1 MIAAAL
7 VAGCGISG
15 GESLAPA
22 STSTSRPQT
31 TTTDAGP
38 SSTTTTAASTTSS
51 ADVATTTST
60 FVPPVD
66 VEPVEPLEPTETPP
80 FDEPGAEC
88 PTGVVRVTFRP
99 EVTSETT
106 GDGDYS
112 YTLFIPSVTVTAE
125 NLTTADVSMS
135 SASVEDIGA
144 SGGYYS
150 AGFYEDIAPGKR
162 LSAEA
167 SSGMV
172 EETRPE
178 IRLDLRTAD
187 AFATWS
193 RYEHTSCPDVEYEF
207 RIDAGP

>member
-1 MIAAAL
+1 
-7 VAGCGISG
+7 
-15 GESLAPA
+15 
-22 STSTSRPQT
+22 
-31 TTTDAGP
+31 
-38 SSTTTTAASTTSS
+38 
-51 ADVATTTST
+51 
-60 FVPPVD
+60 VPPIGVA
-66 VEPVEPLEPTETPP
+66 PVEPLDPTEIPP
-80 FDEPGAEC
+80 IDEPVVEC
-88 PTGVVRVTFRP
+88 PTGVVRITFRP
-99 EVTSETT
+99 EVTYETT

-112 YTLFIPSVTVTAE
+112 FTLFFPSVTVTAE

-135 SASVEDIGA
+135 SASVEDIGS

-172 EETRPE
+172 EETGPE
-178 IRLDLRTAD
+178 INLDLRTAD
-187 AFATWS
+187 AFAMWS